1 LINNEGNCDIVL
13 NDIYDPLTI
22 TYNEPLEI
30 ADAFIDKKTVN
41 VDLKINKNILY
52 LRNDLLKK
60 NEYFIINII
69 FQYYSENKLTINI

>member
-1 LINNEGNCDIVL
+1 MINNEGNCDIVL